1 MTRSTSSVSPV
12 RTASSVMALLAA
24 CLFVGF
30 VAGPGCQVNGV
41 GDPCIPDEEY
51 VVNFAG
57 FSEQEVNVESKSFQ
71 CRTRLCLAN
80 HFRGRASCPY
90 GQGADGTSP
99 AGLPMTDP
107 NAMTCV
113 IPGTNI
119 PVTPELNP
127 NPDGGAG
134 IPIVPTPKAGDTVQ
148 AQCVDRTAALTV
160 YCSCRCA
167 NVDGQTNDGANYCA
181 CPDGYACTQLVT
193 SIGAGDTGLT
203 GAYCIKNNT
212 AYDPNSACA
221 ESCDPMTNTCP
232 NAY

>member
-1 MTRSTSSVSPV
+1 
-12 RTASSVMALLAA
+12 
-24 CLFVGF
+24 
-30 VAGPGCQVNGV
+30 
-41 GDPCIPDEEY
+41 
-51 VVNFAG
+51 
-57 FSEQEVNVESKSFQ
+57 
-71 CRTRLCLAN
+71 
-80 HFRGRASCPY
+80 
-90 GQGADGTSP
+90 
-99 AGLPMTDP
+99 MTDP